1 MHNPPRYSSG
11 YVQGAR
17 PRSSADGRRACA
29 QDKQA
34 LPDRLRMADRE
45 EPGVQSHDVFALPS
59 RILLALSAT
68 VQASGERRHL

>member
-1 MHNPPRYSSG
+1 
-11 YVQGAR
+11 
-17 PRSSADGRRACA
+17 
-29 QDKQA
+29 
-34 LPDRLRMADRE
+34 MADRE